1 MLYEKTVTKHETIK
15 HLTTNTYFTVYNMYF
30 LVCKHP
36 FPFALLCYVY
46 SYMYSCSSLPGI
58 KIPHMCSPYNDK
70 ALLYAQIMT
79 FFSLLETCRYRPPYP
94 ELHYYILARVFH
106 TIKII
111 CLPKFL
117 SN

>member
-1 MLYEKTVTKHETIK
+1 MLYEKKVTKHETIK

-46 SYMYSCSSLPGI
+46 SYTYLGSSLPGI
-58 KIPHMCSPYNDK
+58 KIPHMCSPYNNK

-79 FFSLLETCRYRPPYP
+79 FCQPVGDMLIQAAIPRAT
-94 ELHYYILARVFH
+94 
-106 TIKII
+106 
-111 CLPKFL
+111 
-117 SN
+117 